1 MRPPLLLRL
10 RPKSSRSSWLQAAAT
25 ACMRSSGH
33 LCRQRWRPSP
43 WSARRRCLPRQQ
55 LPPRQCRR
63 MSSRGW
69 WVQTGRRQQPWQ
81 RGAPQTGPA
90 LVQQPWRRRRRQKSL
105 PALRGR
111 AWLLPIR
118 WAIETV
124 PEGRD
129 ALPYTSGWFRPF
141 CWLESACLPTSCAA
155 QTQVCTC
162 CMTPWQAVLPL
173 RACRLQCNPGRPCR
187 GPRLKARQQCRLQR
201 PRVQTQ
207 GASQPSQLA
216 LRRPRRRMRQQ
227 RAAAGASSCDS
238 SKGWQA
244 TVFCSAIERPSHV
257 AHVKGA
263 WSLSST
269 RHLFET
275 STNTATLLPA

>member
-118 WAIETV
+118 
-124 PEGRD
+124 
-129 ALPYTSGWFRPF
+129 
-141 CWLESACLPTSCAA
+141 
-155 QTQVCTC
+155 
-162 CMTPWQAVLPL
+162 
-173 RACRLQCNPGRPCR
+173 LQCNPGRPCR